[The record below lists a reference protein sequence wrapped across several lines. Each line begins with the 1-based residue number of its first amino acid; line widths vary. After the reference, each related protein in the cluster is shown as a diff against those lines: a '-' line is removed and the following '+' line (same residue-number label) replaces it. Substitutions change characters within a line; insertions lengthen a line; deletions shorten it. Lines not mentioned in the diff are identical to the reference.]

1 MTSLF
6 PLKPMGIGSAEVESF
21 NSYFMRLA
29 AAHSLTTSQFSRMLN
44 QWQYGEPSQQR
55 RLRHD
60 GFAHMMYGVSE
71 VAKRHV
77 GIISSLTGVDCLERT
92 TILSLRSFITH
103 SQRHTFHFDRVW
115 CSACY
120 REDRL
125 AGNEP
130 YDRLLWAICVMNRC
144 PYHSIALTSHC
155 PSCSSRQRCFAIRAG
170 LSRCTACGESLEYDP
185 SQWIHRPDPS
195 FGERDACDLVE
206 AISNGSLVV
215 SGENPL
221 RQFAAELH
229 ELFPE
234 ASWNP
239 ASVRIAAGIT
249 RRSSFTL
256 YTLLKAAQV
265 SEVSVLTIL
274 SEPLIAARAAAGLGF
289 RGYEEPTFPHPR
301 QQASVARR
309 AKRELQRVLA
319 LPSDQRIPSFA
330 RFAESLN
337 VTCGFIRG
345 REPELCRRYAQRL
358 NDFRIATRSAA
369 VARVRAAL
377 DSGLLD
383 DFLQHRIRKQRNLAD
398 VLSERCQV
406 GKWLARREVS
416 AALDARLGRDR
427 CARPNT
433 GRIR

>member
-6 PLKPMGIGSAEVESF
+6 PLKPIGIGSAEVESF

-29 AAHSLTTSQFSRMLN
+29 AAHSLSTAQLSRMLN
-44 QWQYGEPSQQR
+44 QCQFQEPDQRR

-60 GFAHMMYGVSE
+60 GFGNMVYGVSE
-71 VAKRHV
+71 VAKKHV
-77 GIISSLTGVDCLERT
+77 GIIASLTGVDCLERT

-115 CSACY
+115 CSACF

-125 AGNEP
+125 GGNEP

-144 PYHSIALTSHC
+144 PYHNIALTSQC
-155 PSCSSRQRCFAIRAG
+155 PSCSSRQRCFAIRSG
-170 LSRCTACGESLEYDP
+170 LSRCNACGESLESDP
-185 SQWIHRPDPS
+185 SQWVHRPDPS
-195 FGERDACDLVE
+195 FGERDACELVE

-215 SGENPL
+215 SGDNPL

-234 ASWNP
+234 ASRNP

-249 RRSSFTL
+249 HHSFFTL

-289 RGYEEPTFPHPR
+289 RGYKEPTFPHPR

-319 LPSDQRIPSFA
+319 LPADQRIPSFA
-330 RFAESLN
+330 RFADSLN

-358 NDFRIATRSAA
+358 NDFRIATRLAA

-377 DSGLLD
+377 DGGLLE
-383 DFLQHRIRKQRNLAD
+383 DFLQRRIRKQRHLAD
-398 VLSERCQV
+398 ILSERCQV
-406 GKWLARREVS
+406 GKWLARHEVS
-416 AALDARLGRDR
+416 AALDAKLGRDR

-433 GRIR
+433 GRFR